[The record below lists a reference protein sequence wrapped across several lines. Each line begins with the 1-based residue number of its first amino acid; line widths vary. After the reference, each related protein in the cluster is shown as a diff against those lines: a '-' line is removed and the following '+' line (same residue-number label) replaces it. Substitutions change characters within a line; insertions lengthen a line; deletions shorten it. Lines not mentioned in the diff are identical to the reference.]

1 MSVCWDYPSA
11 DRAMR
16 GRRRQPRLT
25 FGKTIVGKRRTSH
38 RPLDLT
44 GSVFDFM
51 GGLAGVLPPIAV
63 SDFRTPLVIIAIIEI
78 LGVPHCICAMG
89 KPERVKE

>member
-1 MSVCWDYPSA
+1 
-11 DRAMR
+11 
-16 GRRRQPRLT
+16 
-25 FGKTIVGKRRTSH
+25 
-38 RPLDLT
+38 
-44 GSVFDFM
+44 
-51 GGLAGVLPPIAV
+51 VLPPIAV